1 MIPKFKIGDK
11 VKTLK
16 GGYIGKEY
24 IIEKIG
30 FNYYK
35 DELVYSGSGSDFYD
49 YELELVS
56 TSEQLAVEKFKEE
69 LKDKINKLIKK
80 LEKSL
85 VKLTNTDRAYQQGKI
100 EQLRELLKFI
110 DTCIHNISP
119 ERIEYYLIEEMKRLM
134 KLQGKELD
142 VGQSLKKDI
151 LNLKKSDTRFKDNQ
165 IYNQA
170 IDDVLNA
177 L

>member
-56 TSEQLAVEKFKEE
+56 TSEQQAVNKFKEE
-69 LKDKINKLIKK
+69 LRQKI
-80 LEKSL
+80 
-85 VKLTNTDRAYQQGKI
+85 I
-100 EQLRELLKFI
+100 EQIEISKQLVVDGFI
-110 DTCIHNISP
+110 SSQQDKDFYRAMNYIISIL
-119 ERIEYYLIEEMKRLM
+119 ESEEK
-134 KLQGKELD
+134 
-142 VGQSLKKDI
+142 
-151 LNLKKSDTRFKDNQ
+151 
-165 IYNQA
+165 
-170 IDDVLNA
+170 
-177 L
+177 

>member
-1 MIPKFKIGDK
+1 MKNIENNDL
-11 VKTLK
+11 LK
-16 GGYIGKEY
+16 Y
-24 IIEKIG
+24 IEKIYTG
-30 FNYYK
+30 TQDGYV
-35 DELVYSGSGSDFYD
+35 LVLLPD
-49 YELELVS
+49 
-56 TSEQLAVEKFKEE
+56 
-69 LKDKINKLIKK
+69 NKG
-80 LEKSL
+80 
-85 VKLTNTDRAYQQGKI
+85 V
-100 EQLRELLKFI
+100 FI

-165 IYNQA
+165 VYNQA

>member
-1 MIPKFKIGDK
+1 MKPKFKIGDK

-56 TSEQLAVEKFKEE
+56 TSEQLAVDKFKEE
-69 LKDKINKLIKK
+69 LKDKIN
-80 LEKSL
+80 
-85 VKLTNTDRAYQQGKI
+85 N
-100 EQLRELLKFI
+100 
-110 DTCIHNISP
+110 
-119 ERIEYYLIEEMKRLM
+119 
-134 KLQGKELD
+134 
-142 VGQSLKKDI
+142 I
-151 LNLKKSDTRFKDNQ
+151 LNEFAKATDVDGRETLYKYTDCDLADLKEDLLEMLK
-165 IYNQA
+165 
-170 IDDVLNA
+170 
-177 L
+177 

>member
-1 MIPKFKIGDK
+1 MKPKFKIGDK

-69 LKDKINKLIKK
+69 LKNKIIKLKYDYINH
-80 LEKSL
+80 LPVVRIGHIL
-85 VKLTNTDRAYQQGKI
+85 
-100 EQLRELLKFI
+100 ELLE
-110 DTCIHNISP
+110 S
-119 ERIEYYLIEEMKRLM
+119 
-134 KLQGKELD
+134 
-142 VGQSLKKDI
+142 KD
-151 LNLKKSDTRFKDNQ
+151 K
-165 IYNQA
+165 
-170 IDDVLNA
+170 
-177 L
+177 